1 MRSVRIH
8 SLKNQAVIAD
18 KCHVADSFVS
28 RFMGLM
34 GKSGLEA
41 GEGIWLRPCNS
52 IHMWFMRFPIDVVF
66 VRSEE
71 RTDGSVVMKVCSVH
85 ESVAPWRPF
94 PIWDSKAREAL
105 ELPAGTIRRVG
116 VASGDELCTS

>member
-1 MRSVRIH
+1 MRTVRIQA
-8 SLKNQAVIAD
+8 LKNQALIAD
-18 KCHVADSFVS
+18 KCHVAESFVS

-66 VRSEE
+66 VSPRQG
-71 RTDGSVVMKVCSVH
+71 RDGSTILEVRCAPRGGA
-85 ESVAPWRPF
+85 VAALSHLGSWRARHVGAPCRDD
-94 PIWDSKAREAL
+94 PKAL
-105 ELPAGTIRRVG
+105 DHDGG
-116 VASGDELCTS
+116 